1 MAKSNDTLSKTF
13 TVVIALCLVCSI
25 IVSGAAVGLKS
36 KQEAEAALAKQTNI
50 LSTAGVSVEGLSVN
64 DVFAERV
71 RVATYNLETGEV
83 MSFDSLIAMDAYLA
97 DVAILEQSEAASA
110 AGVRDLRQELPVFAI
125 MSEQGDVQTYVMD
138 IRGAGLWGTMYAFLA
153 VEPDGQTIRDILF
166 YKHKETPGLGGE
178 IQNPRWT
185 ANFEGLTAV
194 TDLGEVAV
202 TVGKG
207 AGQREN
213 GVDALSGAT
222 ITSNGVDNTLN
233 FWLSDNGYG
242 SLLAKLREEGA
253 IL

>member
-50 LSTAGVSVEGLSVN
+50 LSTAGVSTEGQSIN
-64 DVFAERV
+64 DVFASRV
-71 RVATYNLETGEV
+71 KIATYNQETGEV
-83 MSFDSLIAMDAYLA
+83 VAFDSLTAMDTHLD

-110 AGVRDLRQELPVFAI
+110 AGVRDLRNEIPVFAV

-166 YKHKETPGLGGE
+166 YKHQETPGLGGE

-194 TDLGEVAV
+194 TDSGDVAV

-207 AGQREN
+207 AGAQPN

-222 ITSNGVDNTLN
+222 ITSNGVNSTLN
-233 FWLSDNGYG
+233 FWLSENGYG
-242 SLLAKLREEGA
+242 PLLAKLREEGA